1 MMPSILAS
9 LLLSSAYQAH
19 AVLLST
25 STKVRADVT
34 PVEKVITMVEELQA
48 KVSAEGKAEAA
59 TYDKFACFCKSKT
72 DEKVKAIA
80 EEEQTVKD
88 LQAEITS
95 LSADRDTLD
104 QNIQDLTT
112 EIAQYEEDIK
122 TSAAVRA
129 EEKATFEAALL
140 DVTKSV
146 TQLEK
151 AVETLKASA
160 LLQGK
165 SSTSALA
172 HAQGIMKTAVNM
184 ADAMGMVEDNSGLF
198 AFMQQPVMDVPVAD
212 YEFHAGDIIGTVEKL
227 LKGFRDKKVELE
239 TTEAKAIS
247 DYERSQQSMKHMLKA
262 AKESLEEK
270 NKERTMT
277 TESIATAQG
286 DMTNMNAVLND
297 DRTYLKDLTIKC
309 ELKAKQWDQRSS
321 MRASELSAIT
331 QALTV
336 LTGQVATQAEKVG
349 EGGRS
354 AMIQEGG
361 EDDDLQVS
369 FVQKAAVVKSA
380 LRLVKKAGVVP
391 SRSDEDVIRTKL
403 IAIFKNAGKKFKS
416 PVLSTLAIK
425 VAEDPFV
432 KIKGMI
438 QEMIEKLLEEEAD
451 EANHKGWCDEEI
463 SKTVK
468 ARDYR
473 LQDIEA
479 LHASL
484 EELNAREEKL
494 TLEKEELEEQIATL
508 QSDYTNQTK
517 ARGEEKEENE
527 YTVTEAKD
535 GVSAIK
541 QALEILSHF
550 YGEAA
555 KATVEEGFIQ
565 QPSVDDD
572 APDTGFDD
580 AYTGSQGASTGIIG
594 MMEVIL
600 GDFERTIS
608 DTEELEAS
616 QKKEFVDYERETKIS
631 IGTKSSALSATSDDL
646 TSTQEEIAADF
657 KEIKTQQGL
666 FDTKTQEWEEL
677 LPGCVADPGMSY
689 EERVE
694 RRETEI
700 QALKDAYCILDN
712 KEAGCDGLF

>member
-1 MMPSILAS
+1 MWSIVAS

-25 STKVRADVT
+25 GTKVRADVT
-34 PVEKVITMVEELQA
+34 PVQKVIQMVEELQA

-122 TSAAVRA
+122 TAVEVRA
-129 EEKATFEAALL
+129 EEKATFDAALL
-140 DVTKSV
+140 DVSKSV

-151 AVETLKASA
+151 AVDTLKASA

-165 SSTSALA
+165 SSTGLA
-172 HAQGIMKTAVNM
+172 HVQGMLKTAVNM
-184 ADAMGMVEDNSGLF
+184 ADAMGLVEENSGLF

-212 YEFHAGDIIGTVEKL
+212 YSFHAGDIVGTVEKL

-247 DYERSQQSMKHMLKA
+247 DFERGQQSMKHMLA
-262 AKESLEEK
+262 AARESLDEK
-270 NKERTMT
+270 NKERTET
-277 TESIATAQG
+277 TEAIATAQG

-321 MRASELSAIT
+321 MRAAELSAIT

-336 LTGQVATQAEKVG
+336 LTGSVATQAGKVG
-349 EGGRS
+349 EGGRFF
-354 AMIQEGG
+354 IQAERT

-369 FVQKAAVVKSA
+369 FVQKVAVSKTA

-391 SRSDEDVIRTKL
+391 AKADEDVIRTKL
-403 IAIFKNAGKKFKS
+403 IAIFKAAGKKFKS

-468 ARDYR
+468 DRDYR
-473 LQDIEA
+473 LADIEA

-494 TLEKEELEEQIATL
+494 TLEKAELEEQIATL
-508 QSDYTNQTK
+508 NSDYSNQTAARADEK
-517 ARGEEKEENE
+517 AENE
-527 YTVTEAKD
+527 ETVTEAKE

-555 KATVEEGFIQ
+555 QATVEEGFIQ
-565 QPSVDDD
+565 QPSVEDD
-572 APDTGFDD
+572 APDAGFDG
-580 AYTGSQGASTGIIG
+580 AYTGAQGSSTGIVG

-616 QKKEFVDYERETKIS
+616 QKKEFVDYERETQVSIS
-631 IGTKSSALSATSDDL
+631 TKSSALAATSDDL
-646 TSTQEEIAADF
+646 TSTKDEIAADF

-666 FDTKTQEWEEL
+666 FDTKTKEWEEL

-712 KEAGCDGLF
+712 KEAGCDGVF